1 MAKADARPKA
11 KEPDEGKEEATVSP
25 GAHDAPGLSPY
36 ERMLELT
43 RRLVNVPPKE
53 LAKEKR
59 KDEKRRGH
67 G

>member
-1 MAKADARPKA
+1 MAKTEARPEA
-11 KEPDEGKEEATVSP
+11 EEGKEEVMISP
-25 GAHDAPGLSPY
+25 EAHDAPGLSPH

-53 LAKEKR
+53 LARAKR
-59 KDEKRRGH
+59 RDEKQRGH